1 MNYNGFLDKKRQL
14 SSGGGFDPV
23 WMPDFLFGFQK
34 ALVEWAVK
42 RGRAAIFADCGL
54 GKTPMQ
60 LVWAEN
66 VVRKTNR
73 PVLIVTTLGDSLQTV
88 HEAEKF
94 GVAATRCQ
102 DGKTAADA
110 RVVITNYERLHRFD
124 PEGFEGVVC
133 NESSIL
139 KNFDGKTKAIVTEF
153 LRTRPYRLLC
163 TATAAPNDF
172 VELGTSSEALGE
184 LGYSDM
190 LTRFFKQET
199 TKDHLGWGRS
209 KYRLRGHADRDFWRW
224 VCSWARAVRKP
235 SDLGFDDGAFALL
248 PLETREHV
256 IAARTLRPGF
266 LFDMPAITLDE
277 QREERRR
284 TLSERCAK
292 AADLINGTERP
303 AVAWCHLNDEGA
315 ELARLIPDATEVSGA
330 DSDERKEEIFEA
342 FVGGSLRV
350 LVSKPS
356 IAGFGLN
363 WQHCAHQTFFPS
375 HSFEQWYQAIRRCW
389 RFGQDKPV
397 VVDVIASEG
406 ERGVLANLQRKA
418 DAADQMFGNLV
429 ALMNR
434 EMSIRPSNPFNTQE
448 EIPSWLLPVNS
459 SVSDTRLITETAVR

>member
-1 MNYNGFLDKKRQL
+1 VSYGTFLERKRQ
-14 SSGGGFDPV
+14 SSPDAGFAPIV
-23 WMPDFLFGFQK
+23 MHDFLFDFQA
-34 ALVEWAVK
+34 ALVDWAVR

-66 VVRKTNR
+66 VVRHTGR
-73 PVLIVTTLGDSLQTV
+73 PVLVVTTLGDSLQTT

-94 GVAATRCQ
+94 GVEATRCR
-102 DGKTAADA
+102 DGSTPNGAKII
-110 RVVITNYERLHRFD
+110 VTNYERLHHFNPD
-124 PEGFEGVVC
+124 DFAGVVC

-139 KNFDGKTKAIVTEF
+139 KNFDGKTKAVVTEF

-163 TATAAPNDF
+163 TATAAPNDY

-209 KYRLRGHADRDFWRW
+209 KYRLRGHAEHDFWRW
-224 VCSWARAVRKP
+224 VCSWARAIRKP
-235 SDLGFDDGAFALL
+235 SDFGFDDSRFDL
-248 PLETREHV
+248 PPLVTHEHV
-256 IAARTLRPGF
+256 ITARMTRPGM
-266 LFDMPAITLDE
+266 LFDMPAVTIEE

-284 TLSERCAK
+284 TLAERCEKVAS
-292 AADLINGTERP
+292 LVNGTGQP
-303 AVAWCHLNDEGA
+303 AVVWCHLNDEGDLL
-315 ELARLIPDATEVSGA
+315 EKSIPGAIQVSG
-330 DSDERKEEIFEA
+330 SDDDDRKEEA
-342 FVGGSLRV
+342 FDAFAGGSVRV
-350 LVSKPS
+350 LITKPT

-389 RFGQDKPV
+389 RFGQTRPV
-397 VVDVIASEG
+397 VVDVVASEG

-418 DAADQMFGNLV
+418 TAAESMFANLV
-429 ALMNR
+429 RLMHDELSVQR
-434 EMSIRPSNPFNTQE
+434 DQYHGTQQ
-448 EIPSWLLPVNS
+448 EIPGWLS
-459 SVSDTRLITETAVR
+459 SSKRSESDLLCTTATAVR